1 MAKCSVCN
9 SRKGKRKCQ
18 LVNGMVCSL
27 CCGQTRR
34 KEECQG
40 CGYYKETI
48 PRKNYNQI
56 PSYSTMTMAS
66 DPELQER
73 SNAIEGALCSFDNET
88 GNRIRDKDAIRILEL
103 LQDKYY
109 FKEEVPRISD
119 PMIERGFNLVK
130 DVIETDLED
139 VSEAELSKILGVI
152 RFVAKRRG
160 QGGRDYL
167 SIIHTYVG
175 ERVGKGIRALNPQSF
190 K

>member
-1 MAKCSVCN
+1 
-9 SRKGKRKCQ
+9 
-18 LVNGMVCSL
+18 
-27 CCGQTRR
+27 
-34 KEECQG
+34 
-40 CGYYKETI
+40 
-48 PRKNYNQI
+48 
-56 PSYSTMTMAS
+56 MTMAS